1 MVCLGNVTNR
11 EVGMDPTDDQLRE
24 LFGYGDDELPPGILI
39 IDVAT
44 GAHTFLREGVQFLD
58 DVPVMVCFDHP
69 ERRPDETVIRY
80 LGGLLGP
87 RDYRLDQIVRERFL
101 LSSAQP
107 AYSKP
112 PRYLGR
118 TIPVRHQ
125 PIRGTKLTHGGWR

>member
-1 MVCLGNVTNR
+1 
-11 EVGMDPTDDQLRE
+11 MDPTDDQLQE
-24 LFGYGDDELPPGILI
+24 LFVYGDDDLPLGTIIILTPG
-39 IDVAT
+39 T
-44 GAHTFLREGVQFLD
+44 NPFLREGIQFLD
-58 DVPVMVCFDHP
+58 DVPVMVCIDHL

-80 LGGLLGP
+80 LGGLLAP
-87 RDYRLDQIVRERFL
+87 RDYRLDQIVREKVM